1 MVVYNNK
8 TILGEQL
15 WLVMLQLLIQS
26 PLPTLKENSL
36 KSYLLDVR
44 WNLNHISQNIKFQQ
58 EICSKKWLLV
68 LPVGPTLCLM
78 IAFNFMG
85 NLLHRTYFII
95 NLWIEKIEICH
106 LCTHSLFHDFV
117 SHFHLGEGDSIVQ
130 VQV

>member
-44 WNLNHISQNIKFQQ
+44 NHISQNIKFQQ

-85 NLLHRTYFII
+85 NLLYTSSLTSGLKRLKSVIFALILFFMILFLIFIWVKVTA
-95 NLWIEKIEICH
+95 LYKYKCR
-106 LCTHSLFHDFV
+106 
-117 SHFHLGEGDSIVQ
+117 
-130 VQV
+130 

>member
-44 WNLNHISQNIKFQQ
+44 WNLNHISQNIRFQQ
-58 EICSKKWLLV
+58 EICFKKWLLV
-68 LPVGPTLCLM
+68 LSVGPTLCLM

-85 NLLHRTYFII
+85 NLLYTSSLTSELKRLKSVIFALILFFMILFLIFIWVKVTA
-95 NLWIEKIEICH
+95 LYKYKCR
-106 LCTHSLFHDFV
+106 
-117 SHFHLGEGDSIVQ
+117 
-130 VQV
+130 

>member
-44 WNLNHISQNIKFQQ
+44 NHISQNIKFQQ

-85 NLLHRTYFII
+85 NLLHTSSLTSGLKRLKSVIFALILFFMILFLIFIWVKVTA
-95 NLWIEKIEICH
+95 LYKYKCR
-106 LCTHSLFHDFV
+106 
-117 SHFHLGEGDSIVQ
+117 
-130 VQV
+130 